1 MTPAVHLL
9 RILGGWLE
17 VGGPWDVVDD
27 GLSVV
32 VVDGL
37 SVVVDGILLEAPSGI
52 TVVDKV

>member
-1 MTPAVHLL
+1 M
-9 RILGGWLE
+9 E

-37 SVVVDGILLEAPSGI
+37 SVVVDGILLEAPSGK